1 MRNSVFTGDL
11 NTLTTTGIC
20 YCGNAATNLP
30 TSGGG
35 GLIVM
40 NAGTAKLQL
49 FVYNSS
55 PIKLYARRYY
65 NSEWLTW
72 QELA

>member
-1 MRNSVFTGDL
+1 
-11 NTLTTTGIC
+11 
-20 YCGNAATNLP
+20 
-30 TSGGG
+30 
-35 GLIVM
+35 M

-55 PIKLYARRYY
+55 QIRLYARRYY
-65 NSEWLTW
+65 NNEWLTW